1 MKKIYTVL
9 AIAFAACTFAT
20 LATAQGVVDAG
31 GDIIEKNG
39 FGYRKSISEPN
50 TKGIYTITLESF
62 TTGNVTVTHES
73 IPADIVLV
81 LDYSG
86 SMKYRMG
93 QNNADGV
100 NDNST
105 NSQYWSRMKTLREAV
120 LAFIEEIDEN
130 DLKDPDTG
138 EDRPERLGNRLG
150 IVTFAGDNAAQARV
164 NLRRFDN
171 GGKTA
176 LINAVNALTNPNGG
190 TYADDG
196 MTIAYNQLNHG
207 NDTRKIRTTV
217 LFTDGDP
224 GNGSYWESTNNN
236 TRVYDGVTYR
246 GLTDNG
252 YSTWSVANN
261 VINIANNI
269 KNLSDAA
276 KEITSVVYTVSV
288 INNPSPYANV
298 YLGKTSS
305 NWSGATNMITLRNR
319 NNGEHY
325 RSPWNSTNIWANGN
339 GAQVAGRTPSEPNY
353 AYATTDA
360 EQLKSIFQSIAHS
373 SGGTSAPVDEGAV
386 AQVDVVSASFMLP
399 EGATDN
405 TIEVYTVPYVKD
417 NADGTHVFLTDDQG
431 KEVLTKAPNSR
442 DTYTKRYVD
451 EDGVEHV
458 EPNTDIDND
467 IEWHLTSS
475 VEGGK
480 KDKIEVTGFDY
491 GNLFCGPDQTESSGW
506 HKGYKLV
513 VKIPIKMDKG
523 AVGGPNL
530 DTNGP
535 GSGIYINGVNQFPF
549 ESPTVSLPV
558 NIHIRKEGLK
568 IGESAKFVI
577 ERSTDKTNWT
587 PVTSVFVTRTEDDD
601 EEGENAPLVKVIGM
615 PATDTDNITPFI
627 YRVTEESWSWSYNSG
642 HKTPVTTDLLET
654 NPFIFTNGK
663 KDNIDTKVRNAETK
677 STNIFLPGE
686 TEGHYVDSKP
696 RTTTTTP

>member
-39 FGYRKSISEPN
+39 FGYHKSISEPN

-373 SGGTSAPVDEGAV
+373 SGGTSASVDEGAV

-451 EDGVEHV
+451 
-458 EPNTDIDND
+458 
-467 IEWHLTSS
+467 
-475 VEGGK
+475 
-480 KDKIEVTGFDY
+480 
-491 GNLFCGPDQTESSGW
+491 
-506 HKGYKLV
+506 
-513 VKIPIKMDKG
+513 
-523 AVGGPNL
+523 
-530 DTNGP
+530 
-535 GSGIYINGVNQFPF
+535 
-549 ESPTVSLPV
+549 
-558 NIHIRKEGLK
+558 
-568 IGESAKFVI
+568 
-577 ERSTDKTNWT
+577 
-587 PVTSVFVTRTEDDD
+587 
-601 EEGENAPLVKVIGM
+601 
-615 PATDTDNITPFI
+615 
-627 YRVTEESWSWSYNSG
+627 
-642 HKTPVTTDLLET
+642 
-654 NPFIFTNGK
+654 
-663 KDNIDTKVRNAETK
+663 
-677 STNIFLPGE
+677 
-686 TEGHYVDSKP
+686 
-696 RTTTTTP
+696 